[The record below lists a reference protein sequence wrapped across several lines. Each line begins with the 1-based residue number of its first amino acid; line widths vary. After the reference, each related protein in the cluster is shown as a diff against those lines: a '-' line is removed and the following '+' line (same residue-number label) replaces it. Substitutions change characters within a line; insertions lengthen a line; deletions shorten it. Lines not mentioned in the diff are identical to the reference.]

1 MDKKKTAI
9 AVLSGFVVCALVVV
23 LLLGLYAGG
32 LMGKNKKDP
41 VKGQEDNSQEIN
53 SSKSKL
59 AELHDGMT
67 LNEFRAWF
75 ALAEMKS
82 MTMTQVLYDDDGN
95 VTEIQTFYCVEN
107 GVLKETRDNKDE
119 ITEYK
124 WGLFEDNRYYEQTYN
139 SDGWNTRIIELENA
153 KIHINGGSFAFFGK
167 VVIEQAYAF
176 LGYFA
181 SRSFESEYYTI
192 PFSVKDG
199 VVTTS
204 KSNLSDGDII
214 LKDFNKTTLSIREDF
229 KDYKSRP
236 ATDMLGKFKNATVAD
251 EDCYKLVGIDD
262 LYNED
267 DFNAIR
273 IIKYVVPE
281 TYDGKAVREVDF
293 TNSFNKSNLQ
303 EIVISKNVVKICA
316 DKVEVPSITFVG
328 TIADWAKI
336 DLTEFNSSKDVTV
349 HCTDGDVKI
358 AGNA

>member
-53 SSKSKL
+53 SSKLKV

-75 ALAEMKS
+75 ALTEIKS
-82 MTMTQVLYDDDGN
+82 MTMTQFSYDGDGN
-95 VTEIQTFYCVEN
+95 VTEKQINYFVEN
-107 GVLKETRDNKDE
+107 GVLQEIRDNKDE
-119 ITEYK
+119 ITKYNLS
-124 WGLFEDNRYYEQTYN
+124 LFEDNRYYEQTYS
-139 SDGWNTRIIELENA
+139 SDGWKTRIIELENA
-153 KIHINGGSFAFFGK
+153 KIHISGGSFAVSGK
-167 VVIEQAYAF
+167 VGIELMHAF
-176 LGYFA
+176 FGYFA
-181 SRSFESEYYTI
+181 SSSFESEYFTI

-204 KSNLSDGDII
+204 NLGDGDLI
-214 LKDFNKTTLSIREDF
+214 LKDFNKTTLPIREDF

-236 ATDMLGKFKNATVAD
+236 ATDTLGKFENATVND
-251 EDCYKLVGIDD
+251 EDCYKLVDIDD
-262 LYNED
+262 LYSED
-267 DFNAIR
+267 DVVASTR

-281 TYDGKAVREVDF
+281 TYDGKAVKEVDF
-293 TNSFNKSNLQ
+293 TNGFNKSNLQ
-303 EIVISKNVVKICA
+303 EIVISKNVVKIYA

-328 TIADWAKI
+328 TIADWANV
-336 DLTEFNSSKDVTV
+336 DLTGFNSSKDVTV